1 MGPTIQRLL
10 CTALIL
16 APAAAAAQSGKNA
29 EVKVDCS
36 LFSKKPNGT
45 WFLSRQT
52 TIEMGSSQINLPVG
66 DIEPRMFQ
74 FGMADLSTVLDT
86 ACSDKAGE
94 PSQSPKSE
102 TETAR

>member
-1 MGPTIQRLL
+1 MKNLL
-10 CTALIL
+10 FAALML
-16 APAAAAAQSGKNA
+16 APIPVAAQSGDLDI
-29 EVKVDCS
+29 KVDCS

-74 FGMADLSTVLDT
+74 FGMADLSTALEK
-86 ACSDKAGE
+86 ACADKAGG
-94 PSQSPKSE
+94 PSKSPKSE
-102 TETAR
+102 IETLR